1 MAFQILDKNNN
12 ALTMGE
18 LDKEAAAFWGVE
30 LDSKHNVSPK
40 GREWPADWYNF
51 IGLTIS
57 QMLNSKYQWFEVI
70 GALCGTAAIGEN
82 TFDRIL
88 SSIEYYKPYIEL
100 CLHWQSKGYTPV
112 SC

>member
-30 LDSKHNVSPK
+30 LNYKHYVAPK
-40 GREWPADWYNF
+40 GKNWFNNWYNY
-51 IGLTIS
+51 IGNTIS
-57 QMLNSKYQWFEVI
+57 QMVNGKCLWNNVI
-70 GALCGTAAIGEN
+70 GAFCGIAAIDEN
-82 TFDRIL
+82 TFDGVIN
-88 SSIEYYKPYIEL
+88 SIEYYKPYIEL
-100 CLHWQSKGYTPV
+100 CLYWQSKGYIPV